1 MPRRSPTRS
10 HSKSIS
16 RSPSRSRSRTRSP
29 HSRPHYRTS
38 NRHHHSHHSHH
49 GYQPP
54 SHVRGYGG
62 REKRVYR
69 SRSRSGSSPKR
80 YVDDIE
86 RLNPPANKVLGVFG
100 LSLNT
105 DERDLRKMYEKF
117 GRIED
122 VRIVYDRRTGR
133 SRGFGFV
140 YFDRVD
146 DAKEA
151 KKETHGTDID
161 GQKIRVD
168 YSLTEK
174 AHAPTPGIY
183 MGARYYGSS
192 SGGGG
197 SRNGYGSHRGSGSR
211 RRTPSY
217 ERYSRSRSRSRR

>member
-1 MPRRSPTRS
+1 MPRRSHTRS

-29 HSRPHYRTS
+29 PHSRSHYRS
-38 NRHHHSHHSHH
+38 SYHQHRSHHNHDH
-49 GYQPP
+49 GYPP
-54 SHVRGYGG
+54 PASHYRGYDGG
-62 REKRVYR
+62 EKRIYR
-69 SRSRSGSSPKR
+69 SRSRSGSSSKR

-100 LSLNT
+100 LGLNT

-117 GRIED
+117 GRVED

-151 KKETHGTDID
+151 KKETHGLDID

-192 SGGGG
+192 GSGG

-217 ERYSRSRSRSRR
+217 EKYSRSRSRK